1 MNIILLPSQQIR
13 RERKTTAK
21 SGDAISA
28 AALSAA
34 TTADT
39 VERSDF
45 SDDEGKDEEEEEE
58 EDDDDEE
65 ESEHYSEWE
74 GEDVV
79 PNLGDDSYYR
89 RMDTAATEVL
99 SREMSHDGAET
110 STLLDVGVIW
120 PRPQGAKQGLVRSES
135 SINEVASIKF

>member
-1 MNIILLPSQQIR
+1 MWNIILLFSSQQIR

-21 SGDAISA
+21 SGDAFSA

-58 EDDDDEE
+58 
-65 ESEHYSEWE
+65 SEHYSEWE
-74 GEDVV
+74 GEDVI
-79 PNLGDDSYYR
+79 PNLGGDSYYR

-99 SREMSHDGAET
+99 SREMSHDGAEA
-110 STLLDVGVIW
+110 SALLDFGVIW
-120 PRPQGAKQGLVRSES
+120 PRPPGAKQGLVRKL
-135 SINEVASIKF
+135 N